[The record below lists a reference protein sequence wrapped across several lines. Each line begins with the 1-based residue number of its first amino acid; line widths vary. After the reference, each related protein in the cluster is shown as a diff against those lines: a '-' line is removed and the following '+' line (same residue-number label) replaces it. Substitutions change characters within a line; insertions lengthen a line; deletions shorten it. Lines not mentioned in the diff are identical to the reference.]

1 MFSSPKQLCKRLLSV
16 LLALT
21 FVASPIAVIAE
32 DAIALADA
40 ARSST
45 PLAVVFAASDFQPRR
60 ISGTNKTTGEVT
72 YDGGRSII
80 AGISQME
87 AIANRVIE
95 AYGAD
100 AVTGALFCGDYSNES
115 KYRFEGTDKPY
126 SNGVAITNDGI
137 NAVRK
142 VLGNK
147 FNLSSEEIV
156 MIQGNHDFFLT
167 PLATTNAH
175 DTEQYG
181 VYTINEKDFMYKQA
195 TLANGIDTVKKTAE
209 DLERYLQAK
218 VAQHYSKPIFIVN
231 HIPLH
236 HNPRAEDN
244 LYAQYLFDVINS
256 AGQQGLTIFYL
267 FGHNHSKGYD
277 AHIGEGSIYLK
288 PGEEIYIPDPASYEA
303 GPKTA
308 GSQKRTLNFSYMTA
322 GYVGYVTTDS
332 SGFAD
337 NTLTSTT
344 FAIFEDR
351 VEVRRFDAK
360 GEHVLKAAGKKL
372 STYESQN
379 LHIYHNVMQRD
390 EIRLD
395 NKYNVSLNTDE
406 LYPKTTVTSS
416 VLKDVT
422 FETEVKDA
430 NGNSIYDMSSSSNK
444 VTYNESDQPKKSLT
458 LSDAKSFTPGK
469 TGTISIDCVAE
480 KYSISSV
487 TSSNEGVATAV
498 IENGKIKVTG
508 VSAGKTTLTV
518 VAKHDAGVYADVTMT
533 YDLVVFPNSS
543 AVKDLYYTRYKLLN
557 AVPVEKTNSY
567 VSDNGTS
574 VGTQDTGSSIFAT
587 SNHAQYTTGVDPKP
601 EYAFVGG
608 ESYIFVDTFRA
619 KTRLHSLSDA
629 AYNTEDERWAYA
641 FLNTPT
647 GASTS
652 SSRNV
657 AVYGVGSSK
666 STTDPGSNASSTTD
680 DKTANVYYNTYVDIS
695 DQYMEWI
702 YCANGQGLRNSA
714 SGIYVT
720 SNENTTS
727 TTASLAGFSL
737 VKEFPRDVDGDG
749 TNDDFNKW
757 NIGGYG
763 VNIDDNNGST
773 DAGYKRYMRFDLTD
787 RVFKTELQSDNTAA
801 GGRKD
806 QYSNI
811 SIFKKVT
818 YNDNKTG
825 EKAWLDTTKI
835 SVIDDNNLDTV
846 TGATMYITDG
856 MNVTPVPVTLNML
869 YSATTNITS
878 STSASTTPIATNFVL
893 KYDTVEIASGIT
905 LTMRTKPEWD
915 NEANFDVK
923 VGQTIAGK
931 LSTIENLAG
940 AGATG
945 VVYSYQ
951 SMNVDCATVSQDGSV
966 TGTGVGGALIRVT
979 ATLSYSDG
987 STAVTTDDVYVT
999 VKPADSCSVIVRTFG
1014 KHDVYTLVE
1023 TSELECGEYDKTTKK
1038 TSDAEEFIVVSTNQ
1052 IGDAFAMQN
1061 YAGPM
1066 NNLRATPVIVESYN
1080 GERFIHTADSSIL
1093 WEMTQTGGFVTN
1105 SSLFGGPDSNKS
1117 GWRLPLSN
1125 YYQMDSLNAEGLQF
1139 LIALLNMDSQAY
1151 DGSLDIDCDTNLFC
1165 TTGGSSYIAEA
1176 INRVFPE
1183 KNDQPTKYT
1192 DPAAA
1197 WNYTQKNVGL
1207 AAVNYNP
1214 QYTTGGD
1221 YFSKQS
1227 SEKITYIMTYDPE
1240 LGEFKADYHP
1250 NKWPGEFAAEYT
1262 NLGVNYPNRVYLY
1275 AKRNIETSGVMI
1287 WIGDKNE
1294 GTVGYNATD
1303 GASTGATINI
1313 TTHSPEGVSTVSYPL
1328 TYGMIEKS
1336 NGLTTN
1342 VTTDTTY
1349 ENLTVNYT
1357 YGGVEYKVC
1366 DKFKLTVANKTDD
1379 DPDYPEQGSVNVT
1392 KSSDTS
1398 KYDYFGTGTSHID
1411 LTVSGIPLSSGIDI
1425 VVMVDASTSMQDA
1438 PDGGTGE
1445 SRLRML
1451 YRALVALMNS
1461 LKEPDE
1467 NGKVADVDFA
1477 VASFNGQTYINSN
1490 HLISPLESICNCSP
1504 AHNKIYT
1511 HYNAL
1516 DMSTTNLPFA
1526 AVTDPAYDAF
1536 ISSLQNDITNS
1547 KFGKNDCNV
1556 KTIKPSSGTN
1566 YDRAMEL
1573 TYDLLIAKQAQNTL
1587 RGENRKQYVLFM
1599 TDGETW
1605 QFNYFGGRNANEKTY
1620 RTTGGHDY
1628 VYHDKE
1634 HVAKWLYVL
1643 DGRLD
1648 TNGTI
1653 SNFANTPWKTAT
1665 GDTTP
1670 VVEAEYQD
1678 IFKKYYNPDGRHWM
1692 AEAIKGSPSQT
1703 YKIIDPESTNSDKIE
1718 YVNGLGATMYTVSFA
1733 IGGADYEY
1741 RGLDCDIIE
1750 GVVKR
1755 MSTNDDHFTAIGT
1768 VGGDAAY
1775 QALLKSFM
1783 QIKNDIKTSG
1793 NAEFVDQM
1801 GDGFDLQMN
1810 SSYTVNNE
1818 TYTITP
1824 PSITLTSYPLYKY
1837 WEVGTVVNGVLV
1849 TENMVGKRKS
1859 DVGTVMEK
1867 ITFSGTDSNRQA
1879 YSNLIGEGK
1888 TNILTNGIIQGKN
1901 ISYNTLTNSVT
1912 LNGKTYDPETFYWN
1926 IGDVPQDEYVLG
1938 YDIYLSGSMEG
1949 TAFGGIHYT
1958 NEHAELNYT
1967 NYLGK
1972 EMTKPV
1978 QSPTLPWKE
1987 AYIGVNF
1994 YYVNEDGK
2002 PLVNRKTGQTGS
2014 FDMAQTLGME
2024 KTQYIKF
2031 KLNDTES
2038 VEAMARA
2045 DQYVPVGYKLYDQ
2058 SAAYSVF
2065 ASSSPQIAQNWTITK
2080 GTDVAV
2086 SSTYVTQFSS
2096 NVKSSNAL
2104 KETNSNYSYT
2114 NTIVYF
2120 AIVAS
2125 VDCVPDA
2132 VVIDYGLPVDIDVM
2146 ENDVL
2151 FTDNATLTAVGATAD
2166 MPENP
2171 EDTEEYRG
2179 TYDATKFKSEYNGT
2193 YGTASVLNESD
2204 IQYKLKS
2211 MKMDGIE
2218 IFKYVANYTGDLGVN
2233 GYYYGDIAIIP
2244 ATSIYYE
2251 DSDEDYV
2258 TLTAF
2263 EYKKPNNKVNNAWKT
2278 VGTTSTDSQSDDRL
2292 GDVAA
2297 NIYGSDEAY
2306 DNCTTY
2312 SYGSAKK
2319 ITVKRDSGSD
2329 PGLYGTIDFSF
2340 KGTGFDVISLTS
2352 NKTGTIVVQV
2362 FDANEKQV
2370 RTSIVDTYYGYKFT
2384 GGKWQEN
2391 ASASDVLYQVPVI
2404 KMTGFDYGEYTV
2416 KISVSYAPIFAHN
2429 GATEYDFYL
2438 DAIRIYDPAK
2448 EDKDVKGSHIKDF
2461 EAFPKYDE
2469 IRNLLISAKDFN
2481 SNVANS
2487 EVSGA
2492 IFIDGISS
2500 LTANTASNVKLNKLL
2515 PLEFAWSVPELL
2527 YPELKDASKQV
2538 SDYAHFGPNNELYL
2552 NANQAVAFDF
2562 TAPVELQKVHLAVK
2576 ALKGDTTGTLEV
2588 YGYDANNKMTDR
2600 VVISTKSATDMYTD
2614 ITKIISMDEA
2624 VASQTTIVIRN
2635 TGSSLISITN
2645 LKTTYSSDVSTAS
2658 ATVTQATAS
2667 RAFEVLQMVE
2677 TPAIYTMHTSKKIAQ
2692 AGESVN
2698 VVLTTSANADYVT
2711 INGVKVTDYTEN
2723 SAGSRIW
2730 STDVVASGDA
2740 NMIIEALAYNITGE
2754 ASEAMSADV
2763 RIKAAENVEIVTV
2776 LGAYI
2781 DEVLSG
2787 K

>member
-45 PLAVVFAASDFQPRR
+45 PLAVVFAASDFQPRQINSSPAADGSVSYSSVR
-60 ISGTNKTTGEVT
+60 DIKAGVT
-72 YDGGRSII
+72 
-80 AGISQME
+80 QME
-87 AIANRVIE
+87 KIAAQVKKV
-95 AYGAD
+95 YGNN
-100 AVTGALFCGDYSNES
+100 AVTGAIFCGDYSNES
-115 KYRFEGTDKPY
+115 KYRKDHDY
-126 SNGVAITNDGI
+126 SNNANPTLDGI
-137 NAVRK
+137 TAVEY
-142 VLGNK
+142 VFGTQ
-147 FNLSSEEIV
+147 FGLSREEYV
-156 MIQGNHDFFLT
+156 MIQGNHDLYLN
-167 PLATTNAH
+167 PLSATGAH

-181 VYTINEKDFMYKQA
+181 VYTISEKDFMYKQA
-195 TLANGIDTVKKTAE
+195 TLANGVDTIKKTSE

-218 VAQHYSKPIFIVN
+218 AVQHYSKPIFIVN

-244 LYAQYLFDVINS
+244 LYAQYLFDVINR

-351 VEVRRFDAK
+351 VEVRRFDAN

-395 NKYNVSLNTDE
+395 DKYNVSLDISN
-406 LYPKTTVTSS
+406 LYPRTNVTSTKTTGATIPSGAYATTSGRRVTN
-416 VLKDVT
+416 VT
-422 FETEVKDA
+422 TAQKTLTGIPAVENF
-430 NGNSIYDMSSSSNK
+430 K
-444 VTYNESDQPKKSLT
+444 VNT
-458 LSDAKSFTPGK
+458 
-469 TGTISIDCVAE
+469 TGTIGLNCRAVDYYI
-480 KYSISSV
+480 KSV
-487 TSSNEGVATAV
+487 TSSNTGVATATLV
-498 IENGKIKVTG
+498 NGEISVTG
-508 VSAGKTTLTV
+508 VAAGKTTLTIV
-518 VAKHDAGVYADVTMT
+518 TSSVDGKYADVTLT
-533 YDLVVFPNSS
+533 YDLVVFPSS
-543 AVKDLYYTRYKLLN
+543 LTDLIYTRYELIN
-557 AVPVEKTNSY
+557 AYDIKEANTYISSSTYATKYVEGLSFT
-567 VSDNGTS
+567 V
-574 VGTQDTGSSIFAT
+574 
-587 SNHAQYTTGVDPKP
+587 
-601 EYAFVGG
+601 G
-608 ESYIFVDTFRA
+608 ESYIFVDTHA
-619 KTRLHSLSDA
+619 TKTKTSVEEK
-629 AYNTEDERWAYA
+629 NWAYA
-641 FLNTPT
+641 FLNKPS
-647 GASTS
+647 GPTS
-652 SSRNV
+652 STRNV
-657 AVYGVGSSK
+657 AVYGTFNSNNHTGS
-666 STTDPGSNASSTTD
+666 
-680 DKTANVYYNTYVDIS
+680 YVDAS
-695 DQYMEWI
+695 DEYMEWI
-702 YCANGQGLRNSA
+702 YCAGGYFRNSA
-714 SGIYVT
+714 TGVYLT
-720 SNENTTS
+720 SNVNSTTGGFALTTS
-727 TTASLAGFSL
+727 C
-737 VKEFPRDVDGDG
+737 PRDVDGKG
-749 TNDDFNKW
+749 TGNDYNAW
-757 NIGGYG
+757 SIGGYG
-763 VNIDDNNGST
+763 LYINDGDGEGT
-773 DAGYKRYMRFDLTD
+773 GATGAGYRRYMRYDAANKI
-787 RVFKTELQSDNTAA
+787 FKTEIENNNDTS
-801 GGRKD
+801 GGRKE
-806 QYSNI
+806 QYSNV
-811 SIFKKVT
+811 SIYKKVRYGSSYT
-818 YNDNKTG
+818 TG
-825 EKAWLDTTKI
+825 VKAWVDTKTI
-835 SVIDDNNLDTV
+835 NVFEDSLNGE
-846 TGATMYITDG
+846 TGAVIYLSDG
-856 MNVTPVPVTLNML
+856 MSVTPVPVTMNML
-869 YSATTNITS
+869 SS
-878 STSASTTPIATNFVL
+878 STKNVT
-893 KYDTVEIASGIT
+893 YDTVTGTVASNFKVIYGDVDVAT
-905 LTMRTKPEWD
+905 NVKLTVRAKPTWTHG
-915 NEANFDVK
+915 ANLETK
-923 VGQTIAGK
+923 VGQTTNVG
-931 LSTIENLAG
+931 SSVTVP
-940 AGATG
+940 GATSIT
-945 VVYSYQ
+945 YSYE
-951 SMNVDCATVSQDGSV
+951 SMNIDCATVSQDGTV

-979 ATLSYSDG
+979 ATATYSDG

-1014 KHDVYTLVE
+1014 KHEVYTLIE
-1023 TSELECGEYDKTTKK
+1023 TGELDYAKYNDTTKE
-1038 TSDAEEFIVVSTNQ
+1038 TDQGEPFIVVSTNQ

-1061 YAGPM
+1061 YAGPL

-1080 GERFIHTADSSIL
+1080 GERFIHTADNSIL
-1093 WEMTQTGGFVTN
+1093 WELTQRSSFSTT
-1105 SSLFGGPDSNKS
+1105 SSLFEGGTVSNQG
-1117 GWRLPLSN
+1117 GWRLPNKN
-1125 YYQMDSLNAEGLQF
+1125 YYQMDSLNKNGLEF
-1139 LIALLNMDSQAY
+1139 LIALLNMDNGAY
-1151 DGSLDIDCDTNLFC
+1151 DGSLDIDCDTNLYC
-1165 TTGGSSYIAEA
+1165 TTGGAALVHNTANTGAIDKDFPTLNGVTTSY
-1176 INRVFPE
+1176 
-1183 KNDQPTKYT
+1183 KDY
-1192 DPAAA
+1192 AAA
-1197 WNYTQKNVGL
+1197 WNYEQKNVGL
-1207 AAVNYNP
+1207 AAINYNP
-1214 QYTTGGD
+1214 NHTSATD
-1221 YFSKQS
+1221 NKTYFTDQTDSGLS
-1227 SEKITYIMTYDPE
+1227 DPDRITYVMTYDPE
-1240 LGEFKADYHP
+1240 LQEFKAAYHAGV
-1250 NKWPGEFAAEYT
+1250 WPSGLKDKYT
-1262 NLGVNYPNRVYLY
+1262 DLGVNYPNRVYLY

-1336 NGLTTN
+1336 NGLTTD

-1349 ENLTVNYT
+1349 ENLTVKYT
-1357 YGGVEYKVC
+1357 YGGKEYEVC
-1366 DKFKLTVANKTDD
+1366 NKFKLTVADKTDD

-1490 HLISPLESICNCSP
+1490 HLISPLESVCNCTT
-1504 AHNKIYT
+1504 AHNTIYA

-1536 ISSLQNDITNS
+1536 IASLQYDITNS

-1587 RGENRKQYVLFM
+1587 HGENRKQYVLFM

-1605 QFNYFGGRNANEKTY
+1605 QFNYFGGRNYNEKTY

-1628 VYHDKE
+1628 VYHDKD

-1648 TNGTI
+1648 RNGTI
-1653 SNFANTPWKTAT
+1653 SDFANTPWEDAT
-1665 GDTTP
+1665 GDKTP
-1670 VVEAEYQD
+1670 VVEEEYQA

-1692 AEAIKGSPSQT
+1692 AEAIKGDPST
-1703 YKIIDPESTNSDKIE
+1703 LYKVIDPESTNADKIE
-1718 YVNGLGATMYTVSFA
+1718 HVNGLGATMYTVSFA

-1755 MSTNDDHFTAIGT
+1755 MSTNDNHFTAIGT
-1768 VGGDAAY
+1768 VGGNAAY
-1775 QALLKSFM
+1775 QALLDSFM
-1783 QIKNDIKTSG
+1783 QIKYDIKTSG

-1867 ITFSGTDSNRQA
+1867 ITFAGTANDREA

-1888 TNILTNGIIQGKN
+1888 TNILKNGIIQGKN

-1912 LNGKTYDPETFYWN
+1912 LNGKTYEPETFYWN
-1926 IGDVPQDEYVLG
+1926 VGDVPQDEYVLG

-2065 ASSSPQIAQNWTITK
+2065 ASSSPQIAQNWAITK

-2179 TYDATKFKSEYNGT
+2179 TYDATKFKNEYNGT
-2193 YGTASVLNESD
+2193 YGTASVLNEND
-2204 IQYKLKS
+2204 IRYKLKS

-2258 TLTAF
+2258 TLSAF

-2362 FDANEKQV
+2362 FDANKKQV
-2370 RTSIVDTYYGYKFT
+2370 RSSIVDTYYGYKYT

-2404 KMTGFDYGEYTV
+2404 KMTGLDYGEYTV
-2416 KISVSYAPIFAHN
+2416 KVSVSYAPLFAHN

-2469 IRNLLISAKDFN
+2469 IRNLLIGAEDFN

-2600 VVISTKSATDMYTD
+2600 VVISTKSATDTYTD

-2624 VASQTTIVIRN
+2624 VASTTTIVIRN

-2658 ATVTQATAS
+2658 ATVTQATAN

-2711 INGVKVTDYTEN
+2711 INGVKVMDYTEN

-2740 NMIIEALAYNITGE
+2740 NMIIEAIAYNITGE
-2754 ASEAMSADV
+2754 TSEAMSTDV
-2763 RIKAAENVEIVTV
+2763 RIKAAENVEIVTF

-2781 DEVLSG
+2781 DEAISG